1 MNTLIPFALA
11 LVLITVASLRYR
23 LPPFLSL
30 VGTSIVFGLLAGL
43 PAETVITSITGGA
56 GRIFATLGVVIFCG
70 VNIAQVLRESGR
82 IEEIVADIRGAVR
95 RPLATAGT
103 AGYLLSVPLMCGIT
117 SFLILAPIISH
128 LQTDGEASKTLL
140 YCAGIAGMISYVL
153 LYPAPVVYSMM
164 ATPGLFSGNPWKFN
178 LLAIPVSLIILAGL
192 FVVLRSR
199 GIPPPAPPET
209 TTTGWHPRAW
219 LPFLVIL
226 AALACGTLIPSLHA
240 LANVNLAL
248 LAGLFA
254 ALLSVPGDVRERAL
268 ARGTKNAGIIIFD
281 LAGAGAFGGVIAAS
295 AFSADVTAL
304 VTGYLPI
311 TLLPFVIAALVQAA
325 QGSRV
330 VTASVTATILATIP
344 AVLVIN
350 PFSLVLMVSAGAFM
364 FSYASDPFFWL
375 LKQTTGDDFAAVV
388 RNYTIPLS
396 MAGLVTLAAA
406 LLIQAL

>member
-1 MNTLIPFALA
+1 MNALIPFALA

-128 LQTDGEASKTLL
+128 LHTDREASKTLL

-164 ATPGLFSGNPWKFN
+164 ATPGLFAGNPWKFN

-192 FVVLRSR
+192 LVALRSR
-199 GIPPPAPPET
+199 SSPPTAPSGM

-226 AALACGTLIPSLHA
+226 AALAAGTLIPSLHA

-254 ALLSVPGDVRERAL
+254 ALLGVPGDVRERAL
-268 ARGTKNAGIIIFD
+268 ARGAKTAGIIIFD

-295 AFSADVTAL
+295 AFSTDVTAL
-304 VTGYLPI
+304 VAGYLPI

>member
-1 MNTLIPFALA
+1 MNALIPFALA

-128 LQTDGEASKTLL
+128 LHTDREASKTLL

-164 ATPGLFSGNPWKFN
+164 ATPGLFAGNPWKFN

-192 FVVLRSR
+192 LVALRSR
-199 GIPPPAPPET
+199 SSPPTAPSGM

-226 AALACGTLIPSLHA
+226 AALAAGTLIPSLHA

-254 ALLSVPGDVRERAL
+254 ALLGVPGDVRERAL
-268 ARGTKNAGIIIFD
+268 ARGAKNAGIIIFD

-295 AFSADVTAL
+295 AFSTDVTAL

-330 VTASVTATILATIP
+330 VTASVTATVLATIP

>member
-1 MNTLIPFALA
+1 MNAIIPFALA
-11 LVLITVASLRYR
+11 FVLITIASLRYR

-43 PAETVITSITGGA
+43 PAEMVITSITGGA
-56 GRIFATLGVVIFCG
+56 GRIFATLGVVIFSG
-70 VNIAQVLRESGR
+70 VGIAQVLRESGR

-164 ATPGLFSGNPWKFN
+164 ATPGLFSANPWKFN

-254 ALLSVPGDVRERAL
+254 ALISVPGDVRERAL

-330 VTASVTATILATIP
+330 VTATVTATILATIP
-344 AVLVIN
+344 AVQVIN
-350 PFSLVLMVSAGAFM
+350 PFALVLMVSAGAFM

-388 RNYTIPLS
+388 RNYTLPLS
-396 MAGLVTLAAA
+396 VAGVVTLAAA

>member
-1 MNTLIPFALA
+1 MNAIIPFALA
-11 LVLITVASLRYR
+11 FVLITIASLRYR

-43 PAETVITSITGGA
+43 PAEMVITSITGGA
-56 GRIFATLGVVIFCG
+56 GRIFATLGVVIFSG
-70 VNIAQVLRESGR
+70 VGIAQVLRESGR

-128 LQTDGEASKTLL
+128 LQTDGEASKALL

-164 ATPGLFSGNPWKFN
+164 ATPGLFSANPWKFN

-330 VTASVTATILATIP
+330 VTATITATILATIP
-344 AVLVIN
+344 AVQVIN
-350 PFSLVLMVSAGAFM
+350 PFALVLMVSAGAFM

-388 RNYTIPLS
+388 RNYTLPLS
-396 MAGLVTLAAA
+396 VAGVVTLAAA

>member
-128 LQTDGEASKTLL
+128 HHTDREASKTLL

-164 ATPGLFSGNPWKFN
+164 ATPGLFAGNPWKFN

-192 FVVLRSR
+192 LVALRSR
-199 GIPPPAPPET
+199 SSPPTAPSGM

-226 AALACGTLIPSLHA
+226 AALAAGTLIPSLHA

-254 ALLSVPGDVRERAL
+254 ALLGVPGDVRERAL
-268 ARGTKNAGIIIFD
+268 ARGAKTAGIIIFD

-295 AFSADVTAL
+295 AFSTDVTAL
-304 VTGYLPI
+304 VAGYLPI

>member
-1 MNTLIPFALA
+1 MNTIIPFALA
-11 LVLITVASLRYR
+11 FVLITIASLRYR

-128 LQTDGEASKTLL
+128 LQTDREASKTLL

-164 ATPGLFSGNPWKFN
+164 ATPGLFAGNPWKFN

-192 FVVLRSR
+192 LVALRSR
-199 GIPPPAPPET
+199 SSPPTAPSGM

-254 ALLSVPGDVRERAL
+254 ALLGVPGDVRERAL
-268 ARGTKNAGIIIFD
+268 ARGAKNAGIIIFD

-295 AFSADVTAL
+295 AFSTDVTAL

-330 VTASVTATILATIP
+330 VTASVTATVLATIP

-396 MAGLVTLAAA
+396 IAGLVTLAAA

>member
-128 LQTDGEASKTLL
+128 LHTDREASKTLL

-164 ATPGLFSGNPWKFN
+164 ATPGLFAGNPWKFN

-192 FVVLRSR
+192 LVALRSR
-199 GIPPPAPPET
+199 SSPPTAPSGM

-226 AALACGTLIPSLHA
+226 AALAAGTLIPSLHA

-254 ALLSVPGDVRERAL
+254 ALLGVPGDVRERAL
-268 ARGTKNAGIIIFD
+268 ARGAKTAGIIIFD

-330 VTASVTATILATIP
+330 VTASVTATVLATIP

>member
-103 AGYLLSVPLMCGIT
+103 AGYLLSVPLMCSIT

-128 LQTDGEASKTLL
+128 LQTDGETSKPLL

-254 ALLSVPGDVRERAL
+254 ALISVPGDVRERAL

-304 VTGYLPI
+304 VMGYLPI

-330 VTASVTATILATIP
+330 VTATVTATILATIP
-344 AVLVIN
+344 AVQVIN
-350 PFSLVLMVSAGAFM
+350 PFALVLMVSAGAFM

-388 RNYTIPLS
+388 RNYTLPLS
-396 MAGLVTLAAA
+396 VAGVVTLAAA

>member
-128 LQTDGEASKTLL
+128 LHTDREASKTLL

-164 ATPGLFSGNPWKFN
+164 ATPGLFAGNPWKFN

-192 FVVLRSR
+192 LVALRSR
-199 GIPPPAPPET
+199 SSPPTAPSGM

-226 AALACGTLIPSLHA
+226 AALAAGTLIPSLHA

-254 ALLSVPGDVRERAL
+254 ALLGVPGDVRERAL
-268 ARGTKNAGIIIFD
+268 ARGAKTAGIIIFD

-295 AFSADVTAL
+295 AFSTDVTAL
-304 VTGYLPI
+304 VAGYLPI
-311 TLLPFVIAALVQAA
+311 TLLPFVMAALVQAA

>member
-1 MNTLIPFALA
+1 MNTIIPLALA
-11 LVLITVASLRYR
+11 FVLITIASLRYR

-43 PAETVITSITGGA
+43 PAEMVITSITGGA
-56 GRIFATLGVVIFCG
+56 GRIFATLGVVIFSG
-70 VNIAQVLRESGR
+70 VGIAQVLRESGR

-128 LQTDGEASKTLL
+128 LQTDREASKTLL

-330 VTASVTATILATIP
+330 VTATVTATILATIP

-350 PFSLVLMVSAGAFM
+350 PFALVLMVSAGAFM

>member
-1 MNTLIPFALA
+1 MNALIPFALA

-128 LQTDGEASKTLL
+128 LHTDREASKTLL

-164 ATPGLFSGNPWKFN
+164 ATPGLFAGNPWKFN

-192 FVVLRSR
+192 LVALRSR
-199 GIPPPAPPET
+199 SSPPTAPSGM

-226 AALACGTLIPSLHA
+226 AALAAGTLIPSLHA

-254 ALLSVPGDVRERAL
+254 ALLGVPGDVRERAL
-268 ARGTKNAGIIIFD
+268 ARGAKTAGIIIFD

-295 AFSADVTAL
+295 AFSTDVTAL
-304 VTGYLPI
+304 VAGYLPI

-350 PFSLVLMVSAGAFM
+350 PFALVLMVSAGAFM